1 MTSLQVGVGLP
12 MAGAWATPD
21 NLRQVAQRADELGY
35 ASLWTF
41 QRLLHPIEEDW
52 GPTYHA
58 VLDPVTALS
67 HAAALTSRIRLGLA
81 VVNLPWY
88 APIVLAK
95 ALTTLDILS
104 DGRLDVGLGLGWA
117 PPEFAAVGI
126 SPARRGKRGEEFVAC
141 LQAIWTE
148 PEVEFHGEFYD
159 IPRVRVEPKPTQQP
173 HPPLLLGGMADVAL
187 RRAGRIADGW
197 ISSSR
202 MDLTRIGEAID
213 VIRSAAADAGRDPD
227 SLRFVVRGVVR
238 LQPDPA
244 GDRKPLQ
251 GTADQIRGDLDD
263 LARSGVTEV
272 FLDQNYDPRMVSGEW
287 DASDALDHAEQLLTE
302 LAPSAWPGRIG

>member
-21 NLRQVAQRADELGY
+21 NLRQVARRADELGY

-41 QRLLHPIEEDW
+41 QRLLHPIDEDW
-52 GPTYHA
+52 GPTYQS

-67 HAAALTSRIRLGLA
+67 HAAAVTSRIRLGLA

-117 PPEFAAVGI
+117 PPEFAAVGV
-126 SPARRGKRGEEFVAC
+126 SSARRGRRGEEFVAC
-141 LQAIWTE
+141 LKAIWTE
-148 PEVEFHGEFYD
+148 PEVEFHGDFYD
-159 IPRVRVEPKPTQQP
+159 IPRVRVEPKPAQQP
-173 HPPLLLGGMADVAL
+173 HPPLLLGGTADVAL

-202 MDLTRIGEAID
+202 MDLTRIGESID
-213 VIRSAAADAGRDPD
+213 VIRSAATDAGRDPGA
-227 SLRFVVRGVVR
+227 LRFVVRGVVR
-238 LQPDPA
+238 LLQDGA
-244 GDRKPLQ
+244 EDRKPLQ
-251 GTADQIRGDLDD
+251 GTADQIRSDLDE

-272 FLDQNYDPRMVSGEW
+272 FLDQNYDSRMVSGEW
-287 DASDALDHAEQLLTE
+287 DAPTAMDHAEQLLTE
-302 LAPSAWPGRIG
+302 LAPSA

>member
-21 NLRQVAQRADELGY
+21 NLRQVARRADELGY
-35 ASLWTF
+35 VSLWTF
-41 QRLLHPIEEDW
+41 QRLLHPIDEDW
-52 GPTYHA
+52 GPTYQS

-126 SPARRGKRGEEFVAC
+126 SSARRGRRGEEFVAC
-141 LQAIWTE
+141 LKAIWTE
-148 PEVEFHGEFYD
+148 PEVEFHGDFYD

-173 HPPLLLGGMADVAL
+173 HPPLLLGGTADVAL

-202 MDLTRIGEAID
+202 MDLTRIGESID
-213 VIRSAAADAGRDPD
+213 VIRSAAADAGRDPGA
-227 SLRFVVRGVVR
+227 LRFVVRGVVR
-238 LQPDPA
+238 LLPDGA
-244 GDRKPLQ
+244 EDRKPLQ
-251 GTADQIRGDLDD
+251 GTADQIRGDLDE

-272 FLDQNYDPRMVSGEW
+272 FLDQNYDSRMVSGEW
-287 DASDALDHAEQLLTE
+287 DAAAAMDHADQLLTE
-302 LAPSAWPGRIG
+302 LAPSA